1 MSDSAKD
8 TARLDRIEHH
18 LKLIKESAEK
28 DGKTLS
34 KIENALIGSEM
45 NGHKGLVTDFDE
57 MKTKVNLLEDFHEEV
72 SVYIKQFK
80 YVIGVLAT
88 LMVGMIIKL
97 FLK

>member
-28 DGKTLS
+28 DGKTLN
-34 KIENALIGSEM
+34 KIENALIGSDM

-57 MKTKVNLLEDFHEEV
+57 MKKKVNLLDEFHEEIQIYV
-72 SVYIKQFK
+72 KQFK
-80 YVIGVLAT
+80 WVVGIFAGVI
-88 LMVGMIIKL
+88 VGIIIKL
-97 FLK
+97 FVK